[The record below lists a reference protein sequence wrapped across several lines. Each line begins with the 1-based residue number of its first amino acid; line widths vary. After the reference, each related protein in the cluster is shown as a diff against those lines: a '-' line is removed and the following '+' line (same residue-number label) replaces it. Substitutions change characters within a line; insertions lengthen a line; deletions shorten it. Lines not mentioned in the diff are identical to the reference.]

1 MLLPLAWQAPLPSIP
16 RWPRRRGH
24 LPGPRAPVLPL
35 DRRGGAGRYRARTRS
50 NCHLRANHLILL
62 LSLPFSLGKTG
73 NVAAAAEPR
82 FLSPLA
88 ARLRGAGARLVAG
101 SGLPRDPKVSSF
113 PLSRASHYLWGH
125 LLLSVSNTRRLSAG
139 SRSCGTR

>member
-1 MLLPLAWQAPLPSIP
+1 MLLPFAWQAPLPSIP

-35 DRRGGAGRYRARTRS
+35 RRRGAGRYRAPTRS

-82 FLSPLA
+82 FLSLLA
-88 ARLRGAGARLVAG
+88 ARLRGVGARLVAG
-101 SGLPRDPKVSSF
+101 SGLPPDPKISSF
-113 PLSRASHYLWGH
+113 PLSRASCYLWGH
-125 LLLSVSNTRRLSAG
+125 LPLSVSNTRRLSAG